1 MEFDVQIETFRGP
14 HDEDQKTYQI
24 RCTSRQLKR
33 AMDGYVYLVN
43 DNEAYSDDLSSDLL
57 CLEGSWDG
65 LKRYLMIPVRQ
76 IVGFTANEV
85 KTGQPEGGVR

>member
-1 MEFDVQIETFRGP
+1 MYFDVQIETFRGP
-14 HDEDQKTYQI
+14 HNEDQKTYQI

-33 AMDGYVYLVN
+33 AMDGYVCLTN
-43 DNEAYSDDLSSDLL
+43 STEDLSDELL

-65 LKRYLMIPVRQ
+65 LKRYLMIPLRH

>member
-33 AMDGYVYLVN
+33 AMDGYVAYAN
-43 DNEAYSDDLSSDLL
+43 DNDAYSSDLL

-65 LKRYLMIPVRQ
+65 LKRYLMIPVRH

>member
-24 RCTSRQLKR
+24 RCTSRQLQR
-33 AMDGYVYLVN
+33 AMDGYVCLTNSNEYL
-43 DNEAYSDDLSSDLL
+43 SDELL

-65 LKRYLMIPVRQ
+65 LKRYLMIPLRQ

-85 KTGQPEGGVR
+85 KAGQPEGGVR